1 MSVEL
6 AEKEGASRVNNV
18 LFDVIERGEG
28 SFPLEDDNQRGSL
41 DREESIYL
49 RLILSFQWVS
59 KQVKDE
65 EKKEEQVTTRRP
77 AQWQPQKISLNQL
90 LLLLLFIIYS
100 NWSNLYKHNLVSR

>member
-49 RLILSFQWVS
+49 RLILSFQ
-59 KQVKDE
+59 
-65 EKKEEQVTTRRP
+65 
-77 AQWQPQKISLNQL
+77 
-90 LLLLLFIIYS
+90 
-100 NWSNLYKHNLVSR
+100 